1 MASPRRAR
9 RPSTAATRELA
20 ALNRAILAIAGELD
34 LERVLRTILRTAA
47 RLVGA
52 RYGALGI
59 PDGRGGFGRFLTVGV
74 SEARAERIGTLPRV
88 HGVLGALVT
97 EGRPIR
103 VQDIRRHPR
112 FSWYPEHHPDMR
124 EFLGVPIRHQGDV
137 LGNLFFSGSRE
148 GRFTLQDQ
156 RLVEMLAGHAGVAI
170 ATARLHAEAQQ
181 LAVLRERNR
190 MARELH
196 DAVSQRLFSLM
207 YEARAARLGLER
219 PAATTASQLE
229 AIHDQAAAALE
240 EMRSLVFALRPKSLE
255 RDGLAVT
262 LTDHVEAVGRTHR
275 IPIDI
280 RIENPPRLAL
290 EQEMALLR
298 IAQEA
303 LHNAIKH
310 SGTKRIAVR
319 LHPANARVELEV
331 ADSGRGFDPKR
342 LPKTTRTMGLQA
354 MRERAA
360 GIGARLQVLTSPGK
374 GSTVRVILSRRG

>member
-1 MASPRRAR
+1 MAR
-9 RPSTAATRELA
+9 RTRASRPDVTPARELA
-20 ALNRAILAIAGELD
+20 ALNKAILTIAGELD
-34 LERVLRTILRTAA
+34 LERVLRIILRSAA

-52 RYGALGI
+52 HYGALGM

-74 SEARAERIGTLPRV
+74 SEARAAQIGTLPRV

-103 VQDIRRHPR
+103 VKDIRRHPR
-112 FSWYPEHHPDMR
+112 FSWYPEHHPEMR
-124 EFLGVPIRHQGDV
+124 EFLGVPIRHQGEV

-148 GRFTLQDQ
+148 GQFTLQHQ

-219 PAATTASQLE
+219 PSATTASQLE

-275 IPIDI
+275 IPIDT
-280 RIENPPRLAL
+280 RIENTPRLAL
-290 EQEMALLR
+290 EQELALLR

-303 LHNAIKH
+303 LHNAVKH
-310 SGTKRIAVR
+310 SGSKRIAVH
-319 LHPANARVELEV
+319 LSPANAKVHLEV
-331 ADSGRGFDPKR
+331 VDTGRGFDPKK
-342 LPKTTRTMGLQA
+342 LSKTTRTMGLQA

-360 GIGARLQVLTSPGK
+360 GIGARLQVITSPGK
-374 GSTVRVILSRRG
+374 GSTVRVILSRP